1 VTNSRNIQ
9 VKERFV
15 AAVFA
20 GDADT
25 IRALADPGFE
35 LHEGSGLPFAG
46 TYRGAEG
53 FLKFL
58 EIFGQTFDIERLE
71 PIRSYESQDRD
82 WIAFEFD
89 LRATVR
95 NTGHLF
101 ESTLIEIWNFKDGKV
116 LSIKPH
122 YFNSLNRGFMTGAA
136 R

>member
-1 VTNSRNIQ
+1 MATSRNIQ
-9 VKERFV
+9 VKEQFV

-25 IRALADPGFE
+25 IRALADPAFE

-58 EIFGQTFDIERLE
+58 GTFSQTFDIERLE
-71 PIRSYESQDRD
+71 PIRSYESQDPDRM
-82 WIAFEFD
+82 AFEFD

-95 NTGHLF
+95 NTGQLF
-101 ESTLIEIWNFKDGKV
+101 ESTLIEIWNFRDGKV
-116 LSIKPH
+116 LSVKPH
-122 YFNSLNRGFMTGAA
+122 YFNSIYCSS
-136 R
+136 